1 MTRTEALLKL
11 LAVEP
16 ETKDRLIVVTGWPA
30 EETAALLEG
39 LLHDKRVGYVNGA
52 CGAEGKRLY
61 YAKATA
67 ASTLV
72 ALPVATGS
80 RRERVRNRRGG
91 LVREK
96 RAVASVWSWAADAAG
111 N

>member
-30 EETAALLEG
+30 EETSALLED
-39 LLHDKRVGYVNGA
+39 LLHDKRVGYVNGPH
-52 CGAEGKRLY
+52 GAEGKRLY
-61 YAKATA
+61 YAKATSA
-67 ASTLV
+67 AAMV
-72 ALPVATGS
+72 ALPVAAGS
-80 RRERVRNRRGG
+80 SRGRVRDASGG
-91 LVREK
+91 RLRSE